1 MAFDTA
7 PRVHSPIT
15 IIATLKSNRLVDDS
29 GRIKAY
35 CRVDSLDWGPEDISK
50 GKIIKIHKFPKDHKV
65 KLFRV
70 SISTNSTDY
79 VITNE
84 MAQKSLNAVGEE
96 YGFRWKIE
104 KFHREVKQVSGIEKC
119 QCRRGRIQRNY
130 TFFANE

>member
-1 MAFDTA
+1 MIVVESKLTVESILSIGA
-7 PRVHSPIT
+7 
-15 IIATLKSNRLVDDS
+15 
-29 GRIKAY
+29 
-35 CRVDSLDWGPEDISK
+35 PEDISK

-70 SISTNSTDY
+70 SISTNSTDD

>member
-1 MAFDTA
+1 MIVVESKLTVESILSIGALRILAKAKLSRFIN
-7 PRVHSPIT
+7 SLKIT
-15 IIATLKSNRLVDDS
+15 KL
-29 GRIKAY
+29 
-35 CRVDSLDWGPEDISK
+35 
-50 GKIIKIHKFPKDHKV
+50 

-70 SISTNSTDY
+70 SISTNSTND